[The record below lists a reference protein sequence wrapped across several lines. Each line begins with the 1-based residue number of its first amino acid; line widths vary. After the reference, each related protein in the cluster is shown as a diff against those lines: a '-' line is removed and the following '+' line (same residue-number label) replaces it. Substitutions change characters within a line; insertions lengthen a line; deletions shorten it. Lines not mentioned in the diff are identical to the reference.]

1 MLDKGKFM
9 EMLEAITQVAKVQE
23 NYITK
28 EEIEEYFRD
37 MELEEGHYQHIYQY
51 LGENGIKVAGF
62 IHKEFPKEIE
72 KESSKE
78 VDTEKKGE
86 ESQVLSFYMEE
97 LDNISQI
104 SEKEQ
109 TTLFIQLRNGEER
122 AKERLLEG
130 YLPIVVE
137 IANAYKG
144 KGISV
149 EDLIQEGNLGLWEG
163 LEQVTTI
170 ANIEDGDSFL
180 REHIKMAIV
189 TVIDEENDETDWETT
204 MVAKT
209 GLISEA
215 AKVLAEDMGR
225 VATIKEL
232 AEYTKISEEEVKDIL
247 SLSLD
252 AVKVGEENGK

>member
-1 MLDKGKFM
+1 MMLDKGKFM

-23 NYITK
+23 NYLTK

-37 MELEEGHYQHIYQY
+37 MELEESHYQHIYQY
-51 LGENGIKVAGF
+51 LGENGIKVSGF
-62 IHKEFPKEIE
+62 THKEFPKEVE
-72 KESSKE
+72 NETNENTDNKEEASP
-78 VDTEKKGE
+78 
-86 ESQVLSFYMEE
+86 VLAFYMEE
-97 LDNISQI
+97 LEQLKKISKNDQVH
-104 SEKEQ
+104 
-109 TTLFIQLRNGEER
+109 LFVQLRNGEEQ
-122 AKERLLEG
+122 AKEQLLEG
-130 YLPIVVE
+130 YLPVVVE
-137 IANAYKG
+137 IANTYKG

-149 EDLIQEGNLGLWEG
+149 EDLIQEGNLGLLEG
-163 LEQVTTI
+163 LQQVATI
-170 ANIEDGDSFL
+170 SNLEDGDSFL

-189 TVIDEENDETDWETT
+189 TVIDEENDENDWETT

-215 AKVLAEDMGR
+215 AKALAEDMGR

-252 AVKVGEENGK
+252 AVKVGKENGK

>member
-1 MLDKGKFM
+1 M
-9 EMLEAITQVAKVQE
+9 
-23 NYITK
+23 NYKNYTDEELI
-28 EEIEEYFRD
+28 ERLREGDVEIEDYIMKKYKPLVRKKTNA
-37 MELEEGHYQHIYQY
+37 MY
-51 LGENGIKVAGF
+51 LIGGE
-62 IHKEFPKEIE
+62 P
-72 KESSKE
+72 
-78 VDTEKKGE
+78 
-86 ESQVLSFYMEE
+86 
-97 LDNISQI
+97 
-104 SEKEQ
+104 
-109 TTLFIQLRNGEER
+109 
-122 AKERLLEG
+122 
-130 YLPIVVE
+130 
-137 IANAYKG
+137 
-144 KGISV
+144 

-170 ANIEDGDSFL
+170 ANIEDADSFL